1 MAENSGNSGGGGGNP
16 PWWDRLFHPG
26 TLQKFL
32 HQIAPIFDR
41 PEDHAQQLQEAQDI
55 SNAVSRDMKD
65 LIVICATEEAA
76 LAKKE
81 AQRDD
86 FLLREEV
93 GRLVRIREELEDA
106 RNLYDIMLQRARSQM
121 QAEAL
126 RQRPAADPSAT
137 GSQPAPSPESA
148 SGSAAAEAGSAAPT
162 NEAGA
167 LPTRRALSSPHLT
180 IAMGKLSGGQR
191 RNMVTDLLD
200 TFERVR
206 SGAERINTE
215 ITDTRDNHAL
225 ALGDVITA
233 LDALQSLVK
242 EREDTIDTKYRV
254 SVVTS

>member
-1 MAENSGNSGGGGGNP
+1 MADS
-16 PWWDRLFHPG
+16 WWGRLLNRS

-41 PEDHAQQLQEAQDI
+41 PEDHAQQLREAQDI
-55 SNAVSRDMKD
+55 SDAVSRDMKD

-126 RQRPAADPSAT
+126 RQRPAGDPSAT
-137 GSQPAPSPESA
+137 GSQPASSPESTSGSPA
-148 SGSAAAEAGSAAPT
+148 TSGSAAAEVGNAAPT
-162 NEAGA
+162 NEVGA
-167 LPTRRALSSPHLT
+167 LPPRRALSSPHLT

-206 SGAERINTE
+206 SGAERINTA
-215 ITDTRDNHAL
+215 ITDIRDNHAL